1 MYCLFYCY
9 SQNVSFFL
17 KRYVRS
23 NGFCKSYVVLE
34 AHGNEQTFF
43 YKTSILKIH

>member
-1 MYCLFYCY
+1 MIIDHIKLFIYFTIY
-9 SQNVSFFL
+9 FIVIRFFL
-17 KRYVRS
+17 FEKYVRS

-43 YKTSILKIH
+43 L